1 MNISELKNKP
11 NLFRLYSILMMLSD
25 GKKVETSYTELSELS
40 GFHRHT
46 IRRNLN
52 ELSDLQI
59 IENIDM
65 QKCADHCTI
74 VRIIVRKLH
83 NKEHIINNAI
93 TESYN
98 ENVEQNSRDVI
109 RNIVRIKE
117 DPPSSLPPTPPITS
131 TTEENIYD
139 NNYLSIYNKDNL
151 STDAHTREDS
161 PIHKWIAQLKTERY
175 WQELVC
181 MKHKILPAD
190 IIKFLD
196 DYGRDIL
203 IRGKQMFSI
212 SDVKH
217 YFDYWLPNAIKQH
230 RNDSRSNGFVKLLEE
245 KKRLEQQLAEEDER
259 QRRIR

>member
-25 GKKVETSYTELSELS
+25 GEKVETSYTELSELS
-40 GFHRHT
+40 GFDRRTVKLYMAQLKELEYINETMCENAYNVHT
-46 IRRNLN
+46 YVLKTA
-52 ELSDLQI
+52 QQ
-59 IENIDM
+59 NIS
-65 QKCADHCTI
+65 
-74 VRIIVRKLH
+74 
-83 NKEHIINNAI
+83 I
-93 TESYN
+93 T
-98 ENVEQNSRDVI
+98 NSSKPNYEGFKKQFIGNDVH
-109 RNIVRIKE
+109 NIVHTKE
-117 DPPSSLPPTPPITS
+117 DPPSSLSPTPPITS

-139 NNYLSIYNKDNL
+139 NNYLSINNKVNL

-175 WQELVC
+175 WKELVC
-181 MKHKILPAD
+181 MKHKIRPAD

-196 DYGRDIL
+196 DYERDIL
-203 IRGKQMFSI
+203 IRGKQMFSV

-217 YFDYWLPNAIKQH
+217 YFDYWLPQAIKQQ

-245 KKRLEQQLAEEDER
+245 KKKLEQQLAEEDER

>member
-1 MNISELKNKP
+1 
-11 NLFRLYSILMMLSD
+11 MMLSD
-25 GKKVETSYTELSELS
+25 GEKVETSYTELSELS
-40 GFHRHT
+40 GFHRNTLRHYLDDLT
-46 IRRNLN
+46 SLN
-52 ELSDLQI
+52 F
-59 IENIDM
+59 IEIEGIE
-65 QKCADHCTI
+65 KCANYCTR
-74 VRIIVRKLH
+74 VRIRVRKLH

-93 TESYN
+93 TESYK
-98 ENVEQNSRDVI
+98 ENVEQFLEKR
-109 RNIVRIKE
+109 VRTRVQPKE
-117 DPPSSLPPTPPITS
+117 DTPSSLSPTPPITS

-161 PIHKWIAQLKTERY
+161 PIHKWISQLKTERY

-196 DYGRDIL
+196 DYERDIL